1 MRVFDATTNT
11 LTIGWDHAE
20 GPVRQYRI
28 SYAPMTG
35 DPITEFVSTLQKMLS
50 ANVNLVY
57 VLFLCIY
64 CGIFLV
70 CSQQVVHQAV
80 VPPTL
85 QTMRPKFCRKL
96 T

>member
-1 MRVFDATTNT
+1 MFDATTNT

-50 ANVNLVY
+50 ANVNLALKTSRSSHEGAKSSTDVTN
-57 VLFLCIY
+57 LRLI
-64 CGIFLV
+64 
-70 CSQQVVHQAV
+70 SSS
-80 VPPTL
+80 
-85 QTMRPKFCRKL
+85 
-96 T
+96 

>member
-35 DPITEFVSTLQKMLS
+35 DPITEFVSTLQTHDT
-50 ANVNLVY
+50 NLRMSTFSCAFIVEYSWY
-57 VLFLCIY
+57 VPNKSSTSL
-64 CGIFLV
+64 
-70 CSQQVVHQAV
+70 
-80 VPPTL
+80 
-85 QTMRPKFCRKL
+85 
-96 T
+96 